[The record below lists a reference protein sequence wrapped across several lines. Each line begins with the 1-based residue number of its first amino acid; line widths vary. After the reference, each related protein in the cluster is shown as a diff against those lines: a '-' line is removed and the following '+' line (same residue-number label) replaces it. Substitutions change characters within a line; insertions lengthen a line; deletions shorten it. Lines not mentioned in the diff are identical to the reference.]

1 MMKALI
7 SAIALAAAVAL
18 VPASVGAQERTAK
31 KVLAGQPATLHNA
44 KTEAQARRDCQ
55 RQYRGARES
64 KSALRI
70 KMKECIREGMQG
82 N

>member
-1 MMKALI
+1 MKVLI
-7 SAIALAAAVAL
+7 SSIALAAVMAL
-18 VPASVGAQERTAK
+18 APLSAQAQSQTAR
-31 KVLAGQPATLHNA
+31 KVFSGQPATLHNA
-44 KTEAQARRDCQ
+44 KTESQARRDCQ

-70 KMKECIREGMQG
+70 KMTECIREGMQG

>member
-1 MMKALI
+1 MKVLF

-18 VPASVGAQERTAK
+18 VPAAVNAQERTARK
-31 KVLAGQPATLHNA
+31 ILSGQPATLQGA
-44 KTEAQARRDCQ
+44 KTESQARRDCQ

-70 KMKECIREGMQG
+70 KMRECIREGMQG
-82 N
+82 R

>member
-1 MMKALI
+1 MKVLF
-7 SAIALAAAVAL
+7 SAIALAAAVAF
-18 VPASVGAQERTAK
+18 VPASASAQERTAK
-31 KVLAGQPATLHNA
+31 KVLSGQSATLHNA
-44 KTEAQARRDCQ
+44 KTESQARRDCQ

-70 KMKECIREGMQG
+70 KINACVQEGMQG

>member
-1 MMKALI
+1 MKVLF
-7 SAIALAAAVAL
+7 SAIALAAAVAF
-18 VPASVGAQERTAK
+18 VPASAGAQERTAK
-31 KVLAGQPATLHNA
+31 KVLGGQPATLQKA
-44 KTEAQARRDCQ
+44 KTESQARRDCQ

-70 KMKECIREGMQG
+70 KINACVQEGMQG

>member
-1 MMKALI
+1 MKVLF

-18 VPASVGAQERTAK
+18 APVSVGAQERTAK
-31 KVLAGQPATLHNA
+31 KVLSGQPATLHNA
-44 KTEAQARRDCQ
+44 KTESQARRDCQ
-55 RQYRGARES
+55 RQFRGAKES

-70 KMKECIREGMQG
+70 KMNACVQEGMQG

>member
-1 MMKALI
+1 MKVLF
-7 SAIALAAAVAL
+7 SAIALAAAVAF

-31 KVLAGQPATLHNA
+31 KILGGQPATLHNA
-44 KTEAQARRDCQ
+44 KTESQARRDCQ

-70 KMKECIREGMQG
+70 KMKDCIREGMQG

>member
-1 MMKALI
+1 MKALF

-18 VPASVGAQERTAK
+18 APASAGAQERTAK
-31 KVLAGQPATLHNA
+31 KILSGQPATLHNA

-70 KMKECIREGMQG
+70 KMKECVREGMQG

>member
-1 MMKALI
+1 MKVLFSAL
-7 SAIALAAAVAL
+7 AFAAAVAL

-31 KVLAGQPATLHNA
+31 KILSGQPATLQGA

>member
-1 MMKALI
+1 MKVLL
-7 SAIALAAAVAL
+7 SAIALAAAVAF
-18 VPASVGAQERTAK
+18 VPASASAQERTAK
-31 KVLAGQPATLHNA
+31 KVLSGQPATLQGA

-70 KMKECIREGMQG
+70 KINACVQEGMQG
-82 N
+82 R

>member
-1 MMKALI
+1 MKVLF
-7 SAIALAAAVAL
+7 SAIALAAAVAF
-18 VPASVGAQERTAK
+18 VPASVGAQEQTAK
-31 KVLAGQPATLHNA
+31 KILSGQPATLHGA

>member
-1 MMKALI
+1 MKVLFGAV
-7 SAIALAAAVAL
+7 ALAAAVAFA
-18 VPASVGAQERTAK
+18 PASAGAQERTAK
-31 KVLAGQPATLHNA
+31 KVLSGQPATLQKA

-70 KMKECIREGMQG
+70 KMRECIREGMQG